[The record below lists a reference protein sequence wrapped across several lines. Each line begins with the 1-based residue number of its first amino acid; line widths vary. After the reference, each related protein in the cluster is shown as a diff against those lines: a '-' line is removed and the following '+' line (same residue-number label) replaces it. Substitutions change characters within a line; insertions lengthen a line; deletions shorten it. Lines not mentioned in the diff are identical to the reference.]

1 MSSTCPEPEPTFST
15 GTPVLVPVDD
25 TESISFVGALGIQ
38 LWTDSGVTH
47 GRSNLVPAM
56 WRPGTQRPRL
66 GVLAT
71 LADIVAGMPPTGALT
86 PTVDL
91 NIQLMAPPPS
101 AGTLHAVCL
110 PTKAGR
116 RLFVGEILIDSG
128 GEPFARG
135 SVTFLNQLMPGVH
148 LPGGFNDRDGT
159 AAPLPPSLDDLLE
172 ATFPDE
178 RTVVVE
184 CKPALNNG
192 PGGTVQG
199 GVQATIAEVASEW
212 ALSSVGTFAVT
223 DLDIRYL
230 NRVNVG
236 PVSAVA
242 EVMTRDKNLAF
253 VRVAL
258 KDAGDGGRLVS
269 AVTTVCHRVTA
280 GDTPD
285 A

>member
-1 MSSTCPEPEPTFST
+1 
-15 GTPVLVPVDD
+15 VPVDD
-25 TESISFVGALGIQ
+25 PESTSFVGALGIQ

-47 GRSNLVPAM
+47 GRSELMPAM

-101 AGTLHAVCL
+101 VGTLHAVCL

-128 GEPFARG
+128 AEPFARG
-135 SVTFLNQLMPGVH
+135 TVTFLNQLMPGVH
-148 LPGGFNDRDGT
+148 HPDRFNDRT
-159 AAPLPPSLDDLLE
+159 ASQLSLPPSLDDLLE

-199 GVQATIAEVASEW
+199 GVQATIAELASER
-212 ALSSVGTFAVT
+212 ALASVGTFVVT

-230 NRVNVG
+230 GRVKVG
-236 PVSAVA
+236 PVAAVA
-242 EVMTRDKNLAF
+242 DVVTCGEKLAF

-258 KDAGDGGRLVS
+258 LDAGNENRLVS
-269 AVTTVCHRVTA
+269 AVTTVCHRITA
-280 GDTPD
+280 QETPG

>member
-1 MSSTCPEPEPTFST
+1 
-15 GTPVLVPVDD
+15 VPVEDP
-25 TESISFVGALGIQ
+25 EAISFVGALGIE

-47 GRSNLVPAM
+47 GRSRLVPAM

-128 GEPFARG
+128 EEPFARG
-135 SVTFLNQLMPGVH
+135 TVTFLNQLMPGVH
-148 LPGGFNDRDGT
+148 HPDRFNEGSGRQASLPH
-159 AAPLPPSLDDLLE
+159 SLDDLLE
-172 ATFPDE
+172 ATFSDE

-199 GVQATIAEVASEW
+199 GVQATIAEIASEW
-212 ALSSVGTFAVT
+212 ALSSAGTFAVT

-230 NRVNVG
+230 GRVKVG
-236 PVSAVA
+236 PVAAVA
-242 EVMTRDKNLAF
+242 DVVMRGEKLAF

-258 KDAGDGGRLVS
+258 TDAGDGGRLVS
-269 AVTTVCHRVTA
+269 AVTTVCHRVTSHEA
-280 GDTPD
+280 PS